1 MRVRARVRRG
11 AQAGFA
17 AQVTVDESL
26 ETVEADLRSGWSTLT
41 TSTGP
46 VLANAANIAFVQEA
60 SKPAVPLARAA
71 AY

>member
-1 MRVRARVRRG
+1 MSTILVFNTLSGERRLSL
-11 AQAGFA
+11 
-17 AQVTVDESL
+17 TVDESL
-26 ETVEADLRSGWSTLT
+26 ETVEAGLRNGWSTLT

-46 VLANAANIAFVQEA
+46 VLVNAANIAFVQEA

>member
-1 MRVRARVRRG
+1 MSTILVFNTLSGERRLSL
-11 AQAGFA
+11 
-17 AQVTVDESL
+17 TVDEAL
-26 ETVEADLRSGWSTLT
+26 ETVESGLRSGWSTLT

-46 VLANAANIAFVQEA
+46 VLVNATNIAFVQEA